1 MSHTSYTG
9 RMVEIIKQTSH
20 MGTLVIRPISKDIAK
35 ALILEHHYSHK
46 WNTPFGLYNFGIF
59 KKDAPQDCL
68 GVAAYGY
75 MKNPRA
81 NIFVS
86 DVPGGWMIE
95 LNRMWIHDCL
105 GKNAES
111 ILISAS
117 LKMLRL
123 FDPTI
128 VAVQSFADGKLG
140 CGTIYKASNFQYYGH
155 HLTRFFRDKR
165 TGEIFHGQ
173 HLTDSSVTSAFLQK
187 NLDLL
192 LGHLEGFHVK
202 TYRYIYPFHR
212 SFRFTGGKRQPY
224 PEYEKGSSPVEVK
237 INPDHLVGRL
247 SNVLLRQARKYA
259 NRSTPKNSL

>member
-9 RMVEIIKQTSH
+9 RMVEIVKQTSH
-20 MGTLVIRPISKDIAK
+20 MGTLVIRPVSKDIAK
-35 ALILEHHYSHK
+35 DLIVKNHYSHK

-59 KKDAPQDCL
+59 RQDSPQECL

-86 DVPGGWMIE
+86 DVPGGWIIE
-95 LNRMWIHDCL
+95 LNRMWIDDRL
-105 GKNAES
+105 GRNAES

-117 LKMLRL
+117 LKLLRL

-128 VAVQSFADGKLG
+128 VAVQSFADGRLG
-140 CGTIYKASNFQYYGH
+140 CGTIYKAANFQYYGH
-155 HLTRFFRDKR
+155 HLTCFFRDKR
-165 TGEIFHGQ
+165 TGEIFQ
-173 HLTDSSVTSAFLQK
+173 AQSLTDSSVTSTFLRR

-192 LGHLEGFHVK
+192 LGHLEGFRVK

-212 SFRFTGGKRQPY
+212 SFRFTARKRQPY
-224 PEYEKGSSPVEVK
+224 PAYERGSSPIEMK
-237 INPDHLVGRL
+237 IDPDHLVGRL
-247 SNVLLRQARKYA
+247 SNVLLRQAQKYA
-259 NRSTPKNSL
+259 NRSVPKDS

>member
-9 RMVEIIKQTSH
+9 RMVEIVKQTSH
-20 MGTLVIRPISKDIAK
+20 MGTLVIRPVSKDIAK
-35 ALILEHHYSHK
+35 DLIVKNHYSHK

-59 KKDAPQDCL
+59 RQDSPQECL

-86 DVPGGWMIE
+86 DVPGGWIIE
-95 LNRMWIHDCL
+95 LNRMWIDDRL
-105 GKNAES
+105 GRSAES

-117 LKMLRL
+117 LKLLRL

-128 VAVQSFADGKLG
+128 VAVQSFADGRLG
-140 CGTIYKASNFQYYGH
+140 CGTIYKAANFQYYGH
-155 HLTRFFRDKR
+155 HLTCFFRDKR
-165 TGEIFHGQ
+165 TGEIFQ
-173 HLTDSSVTSAFLQK
+173 AQSLTDSSVTSTFLRR

-192 LGHLEGFHVK
+192 LGHLEGFRVK

-212 SFRFTGGKRQPY
+212 SFRFTARKRQPY
-224 PEYEKGSSPVEVK
+224 PAYERGSSPIEMK
-237 INPDHLVGRL
+237 IDPDHLVGRL
-247 SNVLLRQARKYA
+247 SNVLLRQAQKYA
-259 NRSTPKNSL
+259 NRSVPKDS

>member
-9 RMVEIIKQTSH
+9 RMVEIVKQTSH
-20 MGTLVIRPISKDIAK
+20 MGTLVIRPVSKDIAK
-35 ALILEHHYSHK
+35 DLIVKNHYSHK

-59 KKDAPQDCL
+59 QQDSPQECL
-68 GVAAYGY
+68 GVASYGY

-86 DVPGGWMIE
+86 DVPGGWIIE
-95 LNRMWIHDCL
+95 LNRMWIDDRL

-117 LKMLRL
+117 LKLLRL

-128 VAVQSFADGKLG
+128 VAVQSFADGRLG
-140 CGTIYKASNFQYYGH
+140 CGTIYKAANFQYYGH
-155 HLTRFFRDKR
+155 HLTCFFRDKR
-165 TGEIFHGQ
+165 TGEIFQ
-173 HLTDSSVTSAFLQK
+173 AQSLTDSSVTSTFLRR

-192 LGHLEGFHVK
+192 LGHLEGFRVK

-212 SFRFTGGKRQPY
+212 SFRFTARKRQPY
-224 PEYEKGSSPVEVK
+224 PAYERGSSPIEMK
-237 INPDHLVGRL
+237 IDPDHLVARL
-247 SNVLLRQARKYA
+247 SDVLLRQARKYA
-259 NRSTPKNSL
+259 NRSVPKDS